1 MNSEY
6 INSKLSKNEIISS
19 HYECEINPN
28 NKNQQIINNNIEN
41 FNQILQYFAEEDN
54 GKKYCFL
61 GSEHKKNNSMFRK
74 LYLFKKNLKA
84 PAKIIEDA
92 YKKTKT
98 PLKALDENRKIPKT
112 EEEKEKLQII
122 NQCIKAKNSLS

>member
-6 INSKLSKNEIISS
+6 INSKLSRNEITSS

-28 NKNQQIINNNIEN
+28 NKNQQIINNSIQN
-41 FNQILQYFAEEDN
+41 FNQILQYFTEEGN

-61 GSEHKKNNSMFRK
+61 GSNHKKTNSMFRNK
-74 LYLFKKNLKA
+74 NLFKQNFKT

-92 YKKTKT
+92 YLKT
-98 PLKALDENRKIPKT
+98 PLRAFNENRKIPKT
-112 EEEKEKLQII
+112 EEEKEKLLIF
-122 NQCIKAKNSLS
+122 NKCIKAKNSLS